1 MLKVNEL
8 FAGIGA
14 WRKALDRLGIDYE
27 VVGISE
33 IDCWAIQSYNAIFG
47 ETRNYGDIRNIPK
60 LDYADLWVYSSPCQD
75 ISIAGLQKGIGKD
88 TRSGLIYEV
97 GRLLKVAESNVE
109 LPKYLILENVRNLVG
124 KKFKPEF
131 DRWNI
136 SLSDIGYNTYF
147 KVLNAKKYGIPQNR
161 ERVFAISIRKD
172 IDTGYT
178 FPEEVPLMVKLK
190 DLLQDDV
197 DEKFYVP
204 ENRASKLIETL
215 NFKDVSSAV
224 RIGGRQTYDKKHG
237 WDLVKVREATKQG
250 YSIAKAGDSINLEQP
265 NSKTRRGRVGK
276 EVAQTLTTAPQMAV
290 ICASRGRNPDNP
302 SDRTTGCPTEQR
314 LELNMTGCSNT
325 ITSVQ
330 KDNLVLENRL
340 IRVGD
345 LRPKGAQDSRVY
357 STQGISPALVLSH
370 PPHVQENIRIR
381 RLTPLECW
389 RLMDFDDEDFNKAK
403 ASGVSDT
410 QLYKQA
416 GNAIVVRVVEKVL
429 ENLLK

>member
-75 ISIAGLQKGIGKD
+75 ISIAGLQKGIGKE

-97 GRLLKVAESNVE
+97 GRLLKVAESNAE

-131 DRWNI
+131 DRWNL

-178 FPEEVPLMVKLK
+178 FPEEVPLTVKLK
-190 DLLQDDV
+190 DLLQNDV

-204 ENRASKLIETL
+204 ESRASKLIETL

-250 YSIAKAGDSINLEQP
+250 YSIARAGDSINLEQP

-276 EVAQTLTTAPQMAV
+276 EVAQTLTTSPQMAV

-357 STQGISPALVLSH
+357 SPQGISPALVLSH